1 MLEKIKENLFSNVF
15 TAIGSILFT
24 CVVFYIYSQPSS
36 SEEIKSELFSI
47 TEKYIEENYS
57 GSFKDLELNKYLSQE
72 IDLSSNKVVF
82 FFGTMTDDKDN
93 LFRWISVYERKDANL
108 IDELLGKDGFFEI
121 KSLAMFEVPYPD
133 VMVFDN
139 VELIDIDKDGQKE
152 IHIRF
157 KSVWADSRGIAPLIL
172 RKNNQ
177 GAWIYIGLPSVNLAI
192 EMNPE
197 RDLSPIARPFT
208 HFGARNSD
216 EEVIEKSVD
225 ELTVMGTSGHD
236 WVLEFP
242 DRKQIFSSLRNGGGY
257 FFNNHPI
264 KGYFQILWVSF
275 IKDGR
280 ATLDSHYAVVRVFKY
295 GSDQLVVDELWNWG
309 KPVFSGVPLDPI
321 DLSVNSLYWSGVMSH
336 VGGDK
341 GELYFG
347 FTEFEKV
354 GIPDGFGQ
362 LNGTALN
369 KLK

>member
-1 MLEKIKENLFSNVF
+1 MLEKLKENLFSNVF
-15 TAIGSILFT
+15 TAIVSILFT
-24 CVVFYIYSQPSS
+24 CGVFYIYSQPSS
-36 SEEIKSELFSI
+36 SEEIKSELFKI
-47 TEKYIEENYS
+47 TGDYIEDNYS
-57 GSFKDLELNKYLSQE
+57 GSFNDLKLNKYLSQE

-82 FFGTMTDDKDN
+82 FFGTMTDDSDN
-93 LFRWISVYERKDANL
+93 IFRWLGVYERKDANL

-121 KSLAMFEVPYPD
+121 KSFAMFEVPYPD

-139 VELIDIDKDGQKE
+139 VESIDIDKDGQKE

-172 RKNNQ
+172 RKNNE
-177 GAWIYIGLPSVNLAI
+177 GTWTYIGLPSIDVSI
-192 EMNPE
+192 VMNAE
-197 RDLSPIARPFT
+197 HDLSPTARPYT
-208 HFGARNSD
+208 HFGAKNSD

-225 ELTVMGTSGHD
+225 ELTAMGVYGHD

-242 DRKQIFSSLRNGGGY
+242 DRKQTFSSLRNGGGY

-280 ATLDSHYAVVRVFKY
+280 ATLDRHYTVVRVFKY
-295 GSDQLVVDELWNWG
+295 GSGQLVVDDLWNWG
-309 KPVFSGVPLDPI
+309 KPVFSGVPLDPT
-321 DLSVNSLYWSGVMSH
+321 DLSVNSLYGSGVMSH

-354 GIPDGFGQ
+354 GIADGCGQ
-362 LNGTALN
+362 INGTALN
-369 KLK
+369 KLE